1 MTTTATPNLAG
12 IAKTA
17 ETVIEDVLKV
27 EPTIASI
34 AGMFVPGAA
43 PIVAVVQPAIVA
55 AAPFVENALNALAA
69 GNGGDAMTAFIQLL
83 QHLTPGHPNAAA
95 LSPVPDPVPAASA

>member
-1 MTTTATPNLAG
+1 MTTPNTTPAIGG

-17 ETVIEDVLKV
+17 ETVIEDIMKV

-55 AAPFVENALNALAA
+55 AAPFVENALNSLAA
-69 GNGGDAMTAFIQLL
+69 GNGGDALTAFIQLL
-83 QHLTPGHPNAAA
+83 QHLSPTQPNSPILTPA
-95 LSPVPDPVPAASA
+95 PVTTGS

>member
-1 MTTTATPNLAG
+1 MTNSVSSGASV
-12 IAKTA
+12 A
-17 ETVIEDVLKV
+17 EKVIEDVMKV

-69 GNGGDAMTAFIQLL
+69 GNGGDVLTAFIQLL
-83 QHLTPGHPNAAA
+83 QHLSPSQPN
-95 LSPVPDPVPAASA
+95 SPMLAPSVKPDVPPAASA